1 MALPLANKRAL
12 VTGAGSGLG
21 KAIASALSQAGA
33 EIAVQDINL
42 QAAEQTVS
50 ELQKARSSA
59 FAVSGSVADADDVE
73 RFFLEIDHRWQT
85 IDIVVNNAGIN
96 MNRPTLELKPE
107 EWRSAMTINL
117 DGTFYCAREAALRM
131 KPQGAG
137 SIVNIS
143 SIYGLVGAPNR
154 AAYCASK
161 AGVAMLTK
169 SLAVEWAEMG
179 IRVNA
184 VSPGYSLTPAV
195 HALTAEGRLDIEAVT
210 RRTPQK
216 RLAEPSEIADAVLYL
231 CEPRSQ
237 HITGQVLAVDGGWT
251 AYGYI

>member
-1 MALPLANKRAL
+1 MGLPLENKRAV

-21 KAIASALSQAGA
+21 KAIAIALSRAGA
-33 EIAVQDINL
+33 DVAVQDLNPDGADATTKEL
-42 QAAEQTVS
+42 LAEG
-50 ELQKARSSA
+50 ARA
-59 FAVSGSVADADDVE
+59 FSLSGSVANATDVA
-73 RFFLEIDHRWQT
+73 RIFSEIDQRWSG
-85 IDIVVNNAGIN
+85 IDILVNNAGIN
-96 MNRPTLELKPE
+96 MNKPTLELDPE
-107 EWRSAMTINL
+107 EWRRAMTVNL
-117 DGTFYCAREAALRM
+117 DGTFYCAREAAFRM
-131 KPQGAG
+131 KVRASG

-143 SIYGLVGAPNR
+143 SIYGLVAAPNR

-169 SLAVEWAEMG
+169 SLAVEWAELG

-195 HALTAEGRLDIEAVT
+195 HALAEQGRLDIDALT

-216 RLAEPSEIADAVLYL
+216 RLAEPAEIADAVLYL
-231 CEPRSQ
+231 CEQRSQ